1 MLCLGHWSSLTLA
14 TVAVPAQEPRDL
26 IGFLASLLIFLA
38 SLPVAG
44 SCPLPP
50 IRSVFAGSKAAGFDG
65 QPPPGETATQ
75 LPCEWGIQTTP
86 AEKPAVPAFVPEFW
100 QFFISQCFSIFSPLV
115 HSRISK
121 WLFLTILF
129 SFNFM
134 RRFSNLY
141 ILPQL
146 KVQHFKS
153 SGKFYLAFGVN
164 VEKSQFSM

>member
-1 MLCLGHWSSLTLA
+1 MSGPLIIHAPQPQLQSR
-14 TVAVPAQEPRDL
+14 AQEPHDL
-26 IGFLASLLIFLA
+26 ICFLASLLIFLA
-38 SLPVAG
+38 SWPVVG

-50 IRSVFAGSKAAGFDG
+50 IRSVAAGFDS
-65 QPPPGETATQ
+65 QLHPGETAIPTA
-75 LPCEWGIQTTP
+75 LCEWGIQMTP
-86 AEKPAVPAFVPEFW
+86 AKKAAVPTFLPKFW
-100 QFFISQCFSIFSPLV
+100 LFFISQCFSILSPLV

-134 RRFSNLY
+134 WRFSNLH

-153 SGKFYLAFGVN
+153 SGKFNSFG
-164 VEKSQFSM
+164 SWC